1 MISFINTFA
10 VCLMATDVSILA
22 FTFGMTYCFRFF
34 CNVLYE
40 IIVKDFKSFYQG
52 FGIRDF
58 WLLVLKKKPF
68 LVNNVMIPIIS
79 SFKNLNAYLFRT
91 YLVID
96 HVLTF
101 KRSFVTCIYL
111 FWIALTMQDRQ
122 FCSGIY
128 STNSLFFIQV

>member
-1 MISFINTFA
+1 MPFQLQNLVLFLVHGLDSRNDILNQIMGLIKEAFKMMNNFIKLIREQIMVSFNNTFA

-58 WLLVLKKKPF
+58 WLLVLKKKT
-68 LVNNVMIPIIS
+68 VS
-79 SFKNLNAYLFRT
+79 SK
-91 YLVID
+91 
-96 HVLTF
+96 
-101 KRSFVTCIYL
+101 
-111 FWIALTMQDRQ
+111 
-122 FCSGIY
+122 
-128 STNSLFFIQV
+128 